1 VDEREFLNSLC
12 AKALEIEDSIKFAAV
27 INHEGKLI
35 VGASMRFI
43 IQQQDEVTDNYF
55 FKTNHNSFYPIS
67 LNDNYSSN
75 SFINNKEN
83 DLYSNLHDR
92 SDFQLIN
99 IEKNTFIA
107 LTPLTEEQD
116 KYLCFYFESSISF
129 LYKTL
134 LKLNKYLNIL
144 NEINL

>member
-1 VDEREFLNSLC
+1 MDEREFFNSLC

-43 IQQQDEVTDNYF
+43 IRQQDEVTDNYF
-55 FKTNHNSFYPIS
+55 FKSNHNSFYPLS

-75 SFINNKEN
+75 SFINKEN
-83 DLYSNLHDR
+83 NLYSNLYDR
-92 SDFQLIN
+92 LDFQLIN
-99 IEKNTFIA
+99 IDKNTFIA

-116 KYLCFYFESSISF
+116 KYLCIYFESNNSW
-129 LYKTL
+129 YKTL
-134 LKLNKYLNIL
+134 LKLNTIF
-144 NEINL
+144 E

>member
-1 VDEREFLNSLC
+1 MDEREFLNSLC

-55 FKTNHNSFYPIS
+55 FKSNHNIFYPIS

-75 SFINNKEN
+75 SSINKEN
-83 DLYSNLHDR
+83 NLYSNLHDR

-99 IEKNTFIA
+99 IDKNTFIA

-116 KYLCFYFESSISF
+116 KYLCIYFETNNSW
-129 LYKTL
+129 YKTL
-134 LKLNKYLNIL
+134 LKLNTIF
-144 NEINL
+144 E

>member
-55 FKTNHNSFYPIS
+55 FKSNHNSFYPIS

-75 SFINNKEN
+75 SSINKEN
-83 DLYSNLHDR
+83 NLYSNLHDR

-99 IEKNTFIA
+99 IDKNTFIA

-116 KYLCFYFESSISF
+116 KYLCIYFETNNSW
-129 LYKTL
+129 YKTL
-134 LKLNKYLNIL
+134 LKLNTIF
-144 NEINL
+144 E

>member
-1 VDEREFLNSLC
+1 MDEREFLNSLC

-55 FKTNHNSFYPIS
+55 FKSNHNSFYPIS
-67 LNDNYSSN
+67 LTDNYSSN
-75 SFINNKEN
+75 SSINKEN
-83 DLYSNLHDR
+83 NLYSNLHDR

-99 IEKNTFIA
+99 IDKNTFIA

-116 KYLCFYFESSISF
+116 KYLCIYFETNNSW
-129 LYKTL
+129 YKTL
-134 LKLNKYLNIL
+134 LKLNTIF
-144 NEINL
+144 E

>member
-1 VDEREFLNSLC
+1 MDEREFLNSLC
-12 AKALEIEDSIKFAAV
+12 AKAFEIEDSIKFAAV

-43 IQQQDEVTDNYF
+43 IQQQDEVTGNYF

-67 LNDNYSSN
+67 LNNDYSSN
-75 SFINNKEN
+75 SSINKEN
-83 DLYSNLHDR
+83 NHYSNLHDR

-99 IEKNTFIA
+99 IDKNTFIA

-116 KYLCFYFESSISF
+116 KYLCIYFETNNSW
-129 LYKTL
+129 YKTL
-134 LKLNKYLNIL
+134 LKLNTIF
-144 NEINL
+144 E

>member
-1 VDEREFLNSLC
+1 VDEREFLNGLC

-55 FKTNHNSFYPIS
+55 FKSNHNSFYPIS
-67 LNDNYSSN
+67 LTDNYSSN
-75 SFINNKEN
+75 SSINKEN
-83 DLYSNLHDR
+83 NLYSNLHDR

-99 IEKNTFIA
+99 IDKNTFIA

-116 KYLCFYFESSISF
+116 KYLCIYFETNNSW
-129 LYKTL
+129 YKTL
-134 LKLNKYLNIL
+134 LKLNTIF
-144 NEINL
+144 E

>member
-1 VDEREFLNSLC
+1 VDEREFLNNLC

-55 FKTNHNSFYPIS
+55 FKSNHNSFYPIS

-75 SFINNKEN
+75 SSINKEN
-83 DLYSNLHDR
+83 NLYSNLHDR

-99 IEKNTFIA
+99 IDKNTFIA

-116 KYLCFYFESSISF
+116 KYLCIYFETNNSW
-129 LYKTL
+129 YKTL
-134 LKLNKYLNIL
+134 LKLNTIF
-144 NEINL
+144 E

>member
-1 VDEREFLNSLC
+1 MDEREFLNSLC

-75 SFINNKEN
+75 SSINKEN
-83 DLYSNLHDR
+83 NLYSNLHDR

-99 IEKNTFIA
+99 IDKNTFIA

-116 KYLCFYFESSISF
+116 KYLCIYFETNNSW
-129 LYKTL
+129 YKTL
-134 LKLNKYLNIL
+134 LKLNTIF
-144 NEINL
+144 E

>member
-75 SFINNKEN
+75 SSINKEN
-83 DLYSNLHDR
+83 NLYSNLHDR

-99 IEKNTFIA
+99 IDKNTFIA

-116 KYLCFYFESSISF
+116 KYLCIYFETNNSW
-129 LYKTL
+129 YKTL
-134 LKLNKYLNIL
+134 LKLNTIF
-144 NEINL
+144 E

>member
-1 VDEREFLNSLC
+1 VEEREFLNNLC

-35 VGASMRFI
+35 VGASMRFN

-55 FKTNHNSFYPIS
+55 FKSNHNSFYPIS
-67 LNDNYSSN
+67 LNNNYNSN
-75 SFINNKEN
+75 SFINKEN

-99 IEKNTFIA
+99 IDKNIFIA

-116 KYLCFYFESSISF
+116 KYLCIYFETNNSW
-129 LYKTL
+129 YKTL
-134 LKLNKYLNIL
+134 LKLNTIF
-144 NEINL
+144 E

>member
-1 VDEREFLNSLC
+1 MDEREFLNSLC

-55 FKTNHNSFYPIS
+55 FKSNHNSFYPIS

-75 SFINNKEN
+75 SFINKEN
-83 DLYSNLHDR
+83 NLYSNLHDR

-99 IEKNTFIA
+99 IDKNTFIA

-116 KYLCFYFESSISF
+116 KYLCIYFETNNSW
-129 LYKTL
+129 YKTL
-134 LKLNKYLNIL
+134 LKLNTIF
-144 NEINL
+144 E

>member
-1 VDEREFLNSLC
+1 MFLFNYNLVDEREFLNSLC

-55 FKTNHNSFYPIS
+55 FKLNHNSFYPIS

-75 SFINNKEN
+75 SFINKEN

-99 IEKNTFIA
+99 IDKNTFIA

-116 KYLCFYFESSISF
+116 KYLCIYFETNNSW
-129 LYKTL
+129 YKTL
-134 LKLNKYLNIL
+134 LKLNTIF
-144 NEINL
+144 E

>member
-1 VDEREFLNSLC
+1 MDEREFLNSLC

-55 FKTNHNSFYPIS
+55 FKSNHNIFYPIS
-67 LNDNYSSN
+67 LNDNYSSD
-75 SFINNKEN
+75 SFINKEN
-83 DLYSNLHDR
+83 NLYSNLYNR

-99 IEKNTFIA
+99 IDKNTFIA

-116 KYLCFYFESSISF
+116 KYLCIYFETNNSW
-129 LYKTL
+129 YKTL
-134 LKLNKYLNIL
+134 LKLNTIF
-144 NEINL
+144 E

>member
-1 VDEREFLNSLC
+1 MDEREFLNSLC
-12 AKALEIEDSIKFAAV
+12 AKALEIDDSIKFAAV

-55 FKTNHNSFYPIS
+55 FKLNHNSFYPIS

-75 SFINNKEN
+75 SFINKEN

-99 IEKNTFIA
+99 IDKNTFIA

-116 KYLCFYFESSISF
+116 KYLCIYFETNNSW
-129 LYKTL
+129 YKTL
-134 LKLNKYLNIL
+134 LKLNTIF
-144 NEINL
+144 E

>member
-1 VDEREFLNSLC
+1 MC

-55 FKTNHNSFYPIS
+55 FKSNHNSFYPIS

-75 SFINNKEN
+75 SFINKEN
-83 DLYSNLHDR
+83 NLYSNLHDR
-92 SDFQLIN
+92 LDFQLIN
-99 IEKNTFIA
+99 IDKNTFIA

-116 KYLCFYFESSISF
+116 KYLCIYFETNNSW
-129 LYKTL
+129 YKTL
-134 LKLNKYLNIL
+134 LKLNTIF
-144 NEINL
+144 E

>member
-55 FKTNHNSFYPIS
+55 FKSNHNSFYPIS
-67 LNDNYSSN
+67 LNNNYNSN
-75 SFINNKEN
+75 SFINKEN

-99 IEKNTFIA
+99 IDKNIFIA

-116 KYLCFYFESSISF
+116 KYLCIYFETNNSW
-129 LYKTL
+129 YKTL
-134 LKLNKYLNIL
+134 LKLNTIF
-144 NEINL
+144 E

>member
-1 VDEREFLNSLC
+1 MDEREFLNSLC

-55 FKTNHNSFYPIS
+55 FKSNHNSFYPIS
-67 LNDNYSSN
+67 LNDDYSSN
-75 SFINNKEN
+75 SFINKEN
-83 DLYSNLHDR
+83 NLYSNLHDR
-92 SDFQLIN
+92 LDFQLIN
-99 IEKNTFIA
+99 IDKNTFIA

-116 KYLCFYFESSISF
+116 KYLCIYFETNNSW
-129 LYKTL
+129 YKTL
-134 LKLNKYLNIL
+134 LKLNTIF
-144 NEINL
+144 E

>member
-12 AKALEIEDSIKFAAV
+12 AKALEIDDSIKFVAV

-35 VGASMRFI
+35 VGASMRFF

-55 FKTNHNSFYPIS
+55 FKSNRNSFYPIS

-75 SFINNKEN
+75 SFINKEN
-83 DLYSNLHDR
+83 NLYSNLHDR

-99 IEKNTFIA
+99 INKNTFIV
-107 LTPLTEEQD
+107 LTLLTEEQD
-116 KYLCFYFESSISF
+116 KYLCIYFETNNSW
-129 LYKTL
+129 YKTL
-134 LKLNKYLNIL
+134 LKLNTIF
-144 NEINL
+144 E

>member
-55 FKTNHNSFYPIS
+55 FKLNHNSFYPIS

-75 SFINNKEN
+75 SFINKEN

-99 IEKNTFIA
+99 IDKNTFIA

-116 KYLCFYFESSISF
+116 KYLCIYFETNNSW
-129 LYKTL
+129 YKTL
-134 LKLNKYLNIL
+134 LKLNTIF
-144 NEINL
+144 E

>member
-1 VDEREFLNSLC
+1 VDEREFLNNLC

-35 VGASMRFI
+35 VGASMRFN

-55 FKTNHNSFYPIS
+55 FKSNHNSFYPIS
-67 LNDNYSSN
+67 LNNNYNSN
-75 SFINNKEN
+75 SFINKEN

-99 IEKNTFIA
+99 IDKNTFIA

-116 KYLCFYFESSISF
+116 KYLCIYFETNNSW
-129 LYKTL
+129 YKTL
-134 LKLNKYLNIL
+134 LKLNTIF
-144 NEINL
+144 E

>member
-1 VDEREFLNSLC
+1 VDEREFLNNLC

-55 FKTNHNSFYPIS
+55 FKSNHNSFYPIS
-67 LNDNYSSN
+67 LNNNYNSN
-75 SFINNKEN
+75 SFINKEN

-99 IEKNTFIA
+99 IDKNIFIA

-116 KYLCFYFESSISF
+116 KYLCIYFETNNSW
-129 LYKTL
+129 YKTL
-134 LKLNKYLNIL
+134 LKLNTIF
-144 NEINL
+144 E